1 MPLKNPILCLVFS
14 RIFPGHVFRFSR
26 EIVTVGGVCGWGV
39 VIMNI
44 RILVSSDLHWGQQ
57 KTSGAGRMLEKSFL
71 LREAGLFSS
80 NSGLQLSGCKAH
92 HTTEGR

>member
-1 MPLKNPILCLVFS
+1 MWLGSGYYEQK
-14 RIFPGHVFRFSR
+14 
-26 EIVTVGGVCGWGV
+26 EIDL
-39 VIMNI
+39 

-57 KTSGAGRMLEKSFL
+57 KTSGAERMLENSFL

-80 NSGLQLSGCKAH
+80 NSGLQLSGCEAH